1 MLSIMHRTL
10 IIFLFSHVR
19 RECNFV
25 TQILLDNRY
34 ALHVISFLVWIK
46 DDSPQLSDIIQA
58 NLVSI
63 QY

>member
-1 MLSIMHRTL
+1 MLRIMHRTL
-10 IIFLFSHVR
+10 IIFFFFSHVR

-25 TQILLDNRY
+25 TQNLTRY
-34 ALHVISFLVWIK
+34 ALHVTSFLVWIE
-46 DDSPQLSDIIQA
+46 DDSPQLSDVIQA